1 MATGIDTRFAAKL
14 LRGGEIVAIPTETV
28 YGLAGNALDTDAV
41 LKIFEAKQRP
51 KFNPL
56 IVHFAHVALL
66 QKYIADIPEKAA
78 LLAGAFWPGPLTLL
92 LPKKPSISDLVT
104 AGSSRVAVRI
114 PSHPLAL
121 ELLSQLDFPLAAPSA
136 NRFGSISPTTAAH
149 VESQLGR
156 KVSYI
161 LDGGP
166 ATIGVESTIVGF
178 EGEDPII
185 YRLGGIGLEAIEECV
200 GEVTMLTT
208 SDKPQT
214 SGMLKSH
221 YAPGTPLYLGEPE
234 VLLRSIT
241 SPKVGVLSFSRSFS
255 DVNPENQVVLSR
267 SGDLHEA
274 AKNLFSALHYLDSLG
289 LDMIVAER
297 VPDTGIGKAIN
308 DRLERARQE
317 NKVGE

>member
-14 LRGGEIVAIPTETV
+14 LRAGEIVAIPTETV
-28 YGLAGNALDTDAV
+28 YGLAGNALNDDAV
-41 LKIFEAKQRP
+41 IKIFEAKQRP

-78 LLAGAFWPGPLTLL
+78 LLAGTFWPGPLTLL
-92 LPKKPSISDLVT
+92 LPKKPAISDLVT
-104 AGSSRVAVRI
+104 GGSSRVAVRI

-156 KVSYI
+156 RVSYI

-166 ATIGVESTIVGF
+166 STVGVESTIVGF

-185 YRLGGIGLEAIEECV
+185 YRLGGIGLEEIEECV
-200 GEVTMLTT
+200 GEVTMLTK

-214 SGMLKSH
+214 SGMMKSH
-221 YAPGTPLYLGEPE
+221 YAPGTPLYLGEPA
-234 VLLRSIT
+234 VLLKELT
-241 SPKVGVLSFSRSFS
+241 SPKVGVLSFSKSYTA
-255 DVNPENQVVLSR
+255 VEPAYQVVLSE

-274 AKNLFSALHYLDSLG
+274 AKNLFSAMHYLDSLG
-289 LDMIVAER
+289 LDVIVAER